1 MKHDSLNI
9 NIYPPLTFKTFGLE
23 LQALFIIQSN
33 TDSCEH
39 LEEKIAKNILHYT
52 CIKTI
57 IFISHTKVTEASRL
71 QIFKVY
77 CSQ

>member
-1 MKHDSLNI
+1 M
-9 NIYPPLTFKTFGLE
+9 TFKTFSLE
-23 LQALFIIQSN
+23 LQALFIVQSN

-39 LEEKIAKNILHYT
+39 LEENTAKNIPHYT

-57 IFISHTKVTEASRL
+57 IFILHAKVTEASRL

-77 CSQ
+77 CSQWLKITTDKTDVS